1 MGGSLIRIKIML
13 FNLIYLKICW
23 QDRIESNYVSHSD
36 GLVHW
41 FRLVTWQALFP
52 IHEGL
57 SRGTNKAL
65 FSSRRPVHWS
75 PGKQKRISNMKEEDT
90 ACSTITY
97 HAKLQCTQQTAEC
110 SKGARRGRRFG
121 WNERRKTIIEQKGL
135 GNPRKKSSDSESWYA
150 EAVCLAF

>member
-13 FNLIYLKICW
+13 FNFIYLKICW

-75 PGKQKRISNMKEEDT
+75 PGKQKRISNMKEEEKYFFVT
-90 ACSTITY
+90 LLLFFIEEEENIFPNFLKQFFPTR
-97 HAKLQCTQQTAEC
+97 L
-110 SKGARRGRRFG
+110 
-121 WNERRKTIIEQKGL
+121 KTSLALTVPMFASLSLPLMIG
-135 GNPRKKSSDSESWYA
+135 PPWTRWY
-150 EAVCLAF
+150 CIGTLNRT

>member
-75 PGKQKRISNMKEEDT
+75 PGKQKRISNMKEEENIFLWLY
-90 ACSTITY
+90 CFVPWS
-97 HAKLQCTQQTAEC
+97 
-110 SKGARRGRRFG
+110 
-121 WNERRKTIIEQKGL
+121 RRKKHISQFLKVIFSDQVENQL
-135 GNPRKKSSDSESWYA
+135 GTYSPD
-150 EAVCLAF
+150 VCLVVVAVDDWATMDQVILHWDP

>member
-13 FNLIYLKICW
+13 FNFIYLKICW

-75 PGKQKRISNMKEEDT
+75 PGKQKRISNMKEEEKYIFVT
-90 ACSTITY
+90 VLLCSLKKKKKHISQFLKVIFSDQVENQLGTY
-97 HAKLQCTQQTAEC
+97 
-110 SKGARRGRRFG
+110 S
-121 WNERRKTIIEQKGL
+121 
-135 GNPRKKSSDSESWYA
+135 PD
-150 EAVCLAF
+150 VCLVVVAVDDWATMDQVILHWDP